1 MYARKR
7 NYIIY
12 ASTCTVCSSVEYV
25 YENLFE
31 NEKELNGKHKMKRK
45 PQNEKELNGKH
56 KMKR

>member
-12 ASTCTVCSSVEYV
+12 ASTCTICSSVEYV

-45 PQNEKELNGKH
+45 TQNEKELNGN
-56 KMKR
+56 RD